1 MNTNENPYGPANM
14 SMKPFAGSRTKGFR
28 DIQTPPGRVSPGG
41 SKILGVPS
49 DWILCGNGSD
59 DILTILTRAFVP
71 EGGLLRLA
79 YPSYILYRS
88 LAQIQGA
95 ASEEVLFGAD
105 WSLPDYFGAAPSI
118 GSTHHLRQIPNTKLG
133 LVYLPV
139 PNSPSGTII
148 PKERILAFA
157 ESLPCPLLID
167 EAYVDFA
174 QENCIDLV
182 RTSPKIMVSRTL
194 SKAYSLA
201 GLRFGFLIARPETI
215 LELIKV
221 KDVNAPISCHDHSD
235 HRRSAVAGQKSSKIL
250 ATRKTLIIRMANSA
264 SRCPIPR
271 VHLERSSDQSVSHKA
286 IYNIKAQLLV
296 QHGLSRL
303 GEDRRARR
311 RLRIAVG
318 TDTQPRMSRS
328 VGSFYRPLEGRSSLW
343 HAKHLSRNTKET
355 KIDLPRPRRPEPL
368 GLNRARFFRPHD
380 DPFRGPRND

>member
-1 MNTNENPYGPANM
+1 MSGYIRRNILEMPGYTPGEQPQKGEAVKMNTNENPYRASEHVYEAIRRVADEGL
-14 SMKPFAGSRTKGFR
+14 SRYPNATGEEFR
-28 DIQTPPGRVSPGG
+28 RAA

-221 KDVNAPISCHDHSD
+221 KDSYNCDSLSIAAAAAAIADQPWRVEN
-235 HRRSAVAGQKSSKIL
+235 RQKIL
-250 ATRKTLIIRMANSA
+250 ATRETLIVRMRKLGFTVPDSHANFTWN
-264 SRCPIPR
+264 
-271 VHLERSSDQSVSHKA
+271 VHPDQSVSHKA
-286 IYNIKAQLLV
+286 IYKYLKAHGYLV
-296 QHGLSRL
+296 RYMVYPGWEKIAGRDD
-303 GEDRRARR
+303 G
-311 RLRIAVG
+311 LRITVG
-318 TDTQPRMSRS
+318 TDTQTEECLDLIEK
-328 VGSFYRPLEGRSSLW
+328 F
-343 HAKHLSRNTKET
+343 LS
-355 KIDLPRPRRPEPL
+355 
-368 GLNRARFFRPHD
+368 
-380 DPFRGPRND
+380 